1 MKVQLHSIE
10 QMPSHVPIWQVLMD
24 DLCSPPAA
32 RVAKVL
38 GLSLRS
44 IQRYNAT
51 GNAPRCVCLAVFWLT
66 SWGRNQVHTQAHNDA
81 VLMVS
86 YVESLR
92 SEVRSMEGKVSHLL
106 SIGDFGAANQPD
118 PATYRRPRRDVI
130 R

>member
-1 MKVQLHSIE
+1 MRSPKLPGTDIDWNQSWEIALLAFTPQSE
-10 QMPSHVPIWQVLMD
+10 R
-24 DLCSPPAA
+24 LCGSGAFCRA
-32 RVAKVL
+32 D
-38 GLSLRS
+38 
-44 IQRYNAT
+44 YNAT

-66 SWGRNQVHTQAHNDA
+66 SWGRNAVHTQAHNDA

-92 SEVRSMEGKVSHLL
+92 SEVRSMESKVSHLL